1 LKKVAKDKIQYKIG
15 RKNRAA
21 KAIVITD
28 VATNLFFNL
37 CSKCNVSELV
47 AIVNKTDTKIAFKNG
62 LKSSIMTIT
71 LTSIF
76 FVPIV
81 YCIFSFIN
89 FFNQMDQQSLIHIL
103 DQMKIFL
110 QNVSKELPFLKT
122 SLNDI
127 TSKIDVAK
135 TVENIFSVSAYL
147 GKNSAQFII
156 DIVMILIFFFFFT
169 LYSSSIA
176 KFIEMINNNYPDKI
190 VDDKQT
196 EYLYKGFEIEG
207 VSHNFNPAEKE
218 IKSFS
223 FETEDEAKF
232 VNQMWKLCKYEININ
247 HFQHLIPIVF
257 RMLKLFKSKWSDSI
271 TTQK

>member
-1 LKKVAKDKIQYKIG
+1 MEQKLSNV
-15 RKNRAA
+15 
-21 KAIVITD
+21 
-28 VATNLFFNL
+28 L
-37 CSKCNVSELV
+37 NVSYSKFAKEH
-47 AIVNKTDTKIAFKNG
+47 KNV
-62 LKSSIMTIT
+62 L
-71 LTSIF
+71 
-76 FVPIV
+76 
-81 YCIFSFIN
+81 
-89 FFNQMDQQSLIHIL
+89 NQGD
-103 DQMKIFL
+103 L
-110 QNVSKELPFLKT
+110 Q
-122 SLNDI
+122 
-127 TSKIDVAK
+127 
-135 TVENIFSVSAYL
+135 
-147 GKNSAQFII
+147 
-156 DIVMILIFFFFFT
+156 
-169 LYSSSIA
+169 SIA

-271 TTQK
+271 TTHK